1 MRISR
6 AGLRQFSWVS
16 RDLHARLF
24 LFSKASSITKWDFR
38 AETMHRDLQNGH
50 KLALVRGFST
60 TSSRSWRTASPYEI
74 LGVTRSATANEIKM
88 AYFKAAKAAHPDLNK
103 EPDSNEKFQRI
114 AAAYEILKDESRRRQ
129 YDSSESFGGGWGS
142 GSSATQGGR
151 RSGSESS
158 QWQRQQQQWHTQ
170 WEQQYRKEGNQNQ
183 QGFVH
188 ADALFR
194 SVMRDGAVIKE
205 ALSHYAE
212 DLTEELGYG
221 LECLGRGDY
230 ANAWSVVRANSGIL
244 YFVVPVALFLRAPA
258 LVSLVVGVG
267 GRAVLQILFL
277 SGQLGVAAEWL
288 WRRVVALA
296 ADRVRRRAERKTR

>member
-1 MRISR
+1 M
-6 AGLRQFSWVS
+6 S
-16 RDLHARLF
+16 RDLHASLF
-24 LFSKASSITKWDFR
+24 LFSKASSITKWGFR

-60 TSSRSWRTASPYEI
+60 TSSRSWRSASPYEI

-88 AYFKAAKAAHPDLNK
+88 AYFKAAKAAHPDLNR

-114 AAAYEILKDESRRRQ
+114 AAAYEILKDDSRRRQ
-129 YDSSESFGGGWGS
+129 YDSSESYGGGWGSGS

-151 RSGSESS
+151 RSGSEGRQQNT
-158 QWQRQQQQWHTQ
+158 QWQRHQQQWHTQ
-170 WEQQYRKEGNQNQ
+170 WEQQYQGRQGNQNQ
-183 QGFVH
+183 GFAA
-188 ADALFR
+188 ADVLFR

-205 ALSHYAE
+205 ALLHYSE

-230 ANAWSVVRANSGIL
+230 ANAWSVVRANRGIL
-244 YFVVPVALFLRAPA
+244 FLIVPVALFLRAPA
-258 LVSLVVGVG
+258 LVSMVVGVG

-277 SGQLGVAAEWL
+277 SGQLGVAAEWI

-296 ADRVRRRAERKTR
+296 ADRVRRRA